1 MKRFVLVLALGGLL
15 AGSAGVSAYL
25 WWRLDDVDIGFHGML
40 ALVLAVVFSLGLWV
54 GLMSLVFYSSRRG
67 HDDRAGR
74 P

>member
-1 MKRFVLVLALGGLL
+1 MLRFALVLALGGLL
-15 AGSAGVSAYL
+15 AGAAGVGAYV
-25 WWRLDDVDIGFHGML
+25 WWRLDDVDMGFHGAF
-40 ALVLAVVFSLGLWV
+40 ALVLAVVLGLGLWV